1 MKLAFTLRTR
11 FLIALVLVG
20 TVPLGLLG
28 FGIAWLDSKVISE
41 QSARE
46 LTGIARGL
54 SGQIDVYIRGL
65 LQNTRAMARLPA
77 IVSMDAAQQRTLL
90 NEILHYYPDFTRL
103 STFTRSGIRL
113 ASSDP
118 SDRDDGRSAA
128 TTGSFQKTV
137 KNGDQSWEAAP
148 AFPPHGSSFLIHTPI
163 RDGEQRVV
171 GVLAAVVN
179 LQQLSAGLGRTPFAG
194 KGDAFVLDSD
204 GQVLLHPDTG
214 AIQTPFYYSWLGVQT
229 GGHLAGPGKVRYS
242 LGGESFIAGFALVP
256 GVGWTVVVERPESQI
271 LIPARQSWRIALLGL
286 AASSLLA
293 LLGAAI
299 LSGKLSRPVAELARA
314 AKELAAGNPSMPLPT
329 SAAQTSELGTLVRSF
344 GLMRHAVEV
353 REHALKASYNELQI
367 LHEISLSVLNTLDLR
382 TVLRTLLN
390 RSLSLGSFDV
400 GIVWLLDAHDK
411 NLDPVVCQGLLCP
424 EEMRGHPMG
433 ATPLERGLEAA
444 VNSMEPLVIERVQ
457 EQEGMETLKREG
469 VQSAIFL
476 PVRAEGEALGVVQL
490 GSRALQPFRESE
502 IRLLKAIGNQI
513 GIAVQKARLFEEI
526 QRRAEKLG
534 VLTELTRLLTSSLS
548 LQEVFDFVVQSA
560 GKLLRAKIT
569 QLWTQEEGRQEFR
582 VRVTYND
589 RQEQPGTVEP
599 HVPVE
604 PGAGLIGEII
614 SAKAAQYI
622 FDIREDHRWLDKQA
636 VSKLGLVS
644 FAGIP
649 IVMGE
654 RVVGVLG
661 IMMDRPHGFTDEEKN
676 LLKIF
681 ADQAAVA
688 LENAQ
693 LFEEIMVSRKELQ
706 RANEAISL
714 KAEELARSNTELEQF
729 AYVVSHDLQEPLRMV
744 SSYVQL
750 LARRYHEKLDSD
762 ADEFIAYA
770 VEGAKRMQ
778 RLIHDLL
785 AYSRVGTRGNEFKPI
800 NCEAVL
806 GRTLFSLKAAVEECG
821 AVVTHDPLPTVTGDG
836 MQLEQL
842 FQNLIGNAIKFRNQE
857 VPRIHVSSERKRD
870 EWLFSVRDNGIGIDP
885 QYAERIFVIFQR
897 LHGRAEYS
905 GTGVGLAV
913 CKKIVERHGGRIWVE
928 SEIGKGATFSFT
940 IPASDVA

>member
-54 SGQIDVYIRGL
+54 SGQIDVYIQGL
-65 LQNTRAMARLPA
+65 LQNTRAMASHPG
-77 IVSMDAAQQRTLL
+77 IVGMNPAQQGMVLK
-90 NEILHYYPDFTRL
+90 EILRYYPDFAQLT
-103 STFTRSGIRL
+103 TFDSSGVRRV
-113 ASSDP
+113 SSHA
-118 SDRDDGRSAA
+118 DDEHSAV
-128 TTGSFQKTV
+128 TKGSFQSALKS
-137 KNGDQSWEAAP
+137 GSQSWEVTH
-148 AFPPHGSSFLIHTPI
+148 AFRSDGPLLLIYTPI
-163 RDGEQRVV
+163 RDSQQQVV
-171 GVLAAVVN
+171 GILAAVVN
-179 LQQLSAGLGRTPFAG
+179 LQQLSAAIG
-194 KGDAFVLDSD
+194 KIPSGEKGQAFVLDKD
-204 GQVLLHPDTG
+204 GQFLVHPDAG
-214 AIQTPFYYSWLGVQT
+214 AVQTPFYYSWLGVQT
-229 GGHLAGPGKVRYS
+229 GRHLAGPGKVRYS

-256 GVGWTVVVERPESQI
+256 ELGWTVVVERPESQI

-286 AASSLLA
+286 AASSFLA

-344 GLMRHAVEV
+344 GVMRHAVEV
-353 REHALKASYNELQI
+353 RERALKASYNELQI

-382 TVLRTLLN
+382 SVLSTLL
-390 RSLSLGSFDV
+390 SKTLSLGSFDV
-400 GIVWLLDAHDK
+400 GIVWLLDRSDQ
-411 NLDPVVCQGLLCP
+411 NLEPVVCQGLHHP
-424 EEMRGHPMG
+424 EEIHRHPVG
-433 ATPLERGLEAA
+433 GPPLERSLQAA
-444 VNSMEPLVIERVQ
+444 VNCMEPFVLGRVQ
-457 EQEGMETLKREG
+457 GDAAMGSLGDEGIQAA
-469 VQSAIFL
+469 VFL
-476 PVRAEGEALGVVQL
+476 PLRAEAEVLGVVQL
-490 GSRALQPFRESE
+490 GSRAARAFNESE

-513 GIAVQKARLFEEI
+513 GIAVQKARLFEEV

-569 QLWTQEEGRQEFR
+569 QLWTHDEGRQEFR
-582 VRVTYND
+582 VRAIYND
-589 RQEQPGTVEP
+589 RQQHPGTADL
-599 HVPVE
+599 HLPVE
-604 PGAGLIGEII
+604 PGTGLIGEII
-614 SAKAAQYI
+614 SSKAAEYI
-622 FDIREDHRWLDKQA
+622 FDIREDPRWFDKQA
-636 VSKLGLVS
+636 AEKLELVS

-661 IMMDRPHGFTDEEKN
+661 IMMDRLHGFTDEEKN

-750 LARRYHEKLDSD
+750 LARRYRAKLDSD

-785 AYSRVGTRGNEFKPI
+785 AYSRVGTRGNEFKPT

-806 GRTLFSLKAAVEECG
+806 GRTLFNLKAAIEECG

-836 MQLEQL
+836 MQLEHL

-857 VPRIHVSSERKRD
+857 SPRIHLSSERKD
-870 EWLFSVRDNGIGIDP
+870 GEWLFSVRDNGIGIDP

-897 LHGRAEYS
+897 LHGREEYP
-905 GTGVGLAV
+905 GTGVGLAI